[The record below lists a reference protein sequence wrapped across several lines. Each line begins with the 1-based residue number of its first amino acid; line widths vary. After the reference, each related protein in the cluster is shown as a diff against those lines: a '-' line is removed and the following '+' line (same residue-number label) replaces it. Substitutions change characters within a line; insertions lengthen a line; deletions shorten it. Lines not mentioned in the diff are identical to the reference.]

1 MAADSAGK
9 SVAELLG
16 VMDVLAVGRDRLVV
30 TAVEVCYRNG
40 FNAVGI
46 DQILAQAGVTKS
58 TFYKHFESKDD
69 LLLAAI
75 RLRDDWETQAWTS
88 AVEKLVGDDPK
99 AQLLAMFD
107 VLDRWFNDPDF
118 GGCIFINAAAEYPN
132 PHDPIHQAAA
142 AHKLKF
148 VGWLRE
154 RAKAAGASD
163 PDGFADAYS
172 MIFEGA
178 LVMRQVHGRDDVAR
192 AAKHNVELLIKSY
205 FPEPA

>member
-1 MAADSAGK
+1 MADSSGK

-16 VMDVLAVGRDRLVV
+16 VMEVPSVGRDRLVV

-46 DQILAQAGVTKS
+46 DQILTQAGVTKS

-75 RLRDDWETQAWTS
+75 RLRDDWETRAWTR
-88 AVEKLVGDDPK
+88 AVENLVGDDPR

-118 GGCIFINAAAEYPN
+118 GGCIFINAASEYPN

-142 AHKLKF
+142 EHKLKF
-148 VGWLRE
+148 LDWLVE
-154 RAKAAGASD
+154 RAGKAGATD
-163 PDGFADAYS
+163 AEAFADAYS

-178 LVMRQVHGRDDVAR
+178 LVMRQVHGRDDVAV
-192 AAKHNVELLIKSY
+192 AAKQNVELLIKSY